1 MNIKELP
8 QKTKDFVIV
17 KKEQFEALSKKKKI
31 AVIVAVIS
39 LVLAIIFGI
48 NYAKQNKYG
57 VLFSGLDPSDATA
70 VTKEL
75 ESKKI
80 ETKIEGNSILVPKED
95 VDKLRMELSNSV
107 SNGSK
112 GFEIMDE
119 GSSFGM
125 TDEEFQIKKQR
136 MLQGEI
142 EKTIKVFPQ
151 VESARVH
158 ITEGEES
165 VFANESVPGKAAVYL
180 SLKPGENLQPSQVR
194 SIMSLVCA
202 STDNVPKQNVEVI
215 DQNMKLLS
223 EGLIDEDGNIN
234 TSNLNDVDEAM
245 KAEKDLSRQ
254 LEQSITGLL
263 EPIFGPGNVR
273 ATVNTDLNFD
283 TSEKTEIV
291 IDPNKVITK
300 ESKSNSKS
308 TEKQNTGGA
317 VDNNMSNVNESG
329 AGQNENTEE
338 NIEYQTGKTETKTIK
353 SKGEINKLTA
363 SVAINGQL
371 TDDVIRNVQA
381 MVGNAIGIDDKRGDN
396 VKVVAMGFDSEKKDT
411 STFGVIKDAI
421 SKDKS
426 MSTILI
432 VVAVIFV
439 LAVILLIAALIHML
453 LKKKKDKSVDLDYV
467 GEEDEVELIN
477 KRLEEIEQNR
487 LNSDE
492 EEDEESISLE
502 DEVKK
507 FAADNPDQVTDLV
520 NSWLNE

>member
-8 QKTKDFVIV
+8 QKAKDFVLV
-17 KKEQFEALSKKKKI
+17 KKEQFDTLSKKKK
-31 AVIVAVIS
+31 VAVMVAVVS
-39 LVLAIIFGI
+39 LILAIIFGI
-48 NYAKQNKYG
+48 VYSRENKYG
-57 VLFSGLDPSDATA
+57 VLFSGLEPSDAAA
-70 VTKEL
+70 VSKEL

-80 ETKIEGNSILVPKED
+80 DTKIEGNSILVPKKD
-95 VDKLRMELSNSV
+95 VDKLRMELATSV

-158 ITEGEES
+158 ITQGEKS
-165 VFANESVPGKAAVYL
+165 VFANETVPGKAAVYL
-180 SLKPGENLQPSQVR
+180 NLNPGETLQPSQVM
-194 SIMSLVCA
+194 SIMALVSA
-202 STDNVPKQNVEVI
+202 STDNIPKQNVEVI

-223 EGLIDEDGNIN
+223 DGLIDKNGNIN
-234 TSNLNDVDEAM
+234 TSNLSDVDEAM
-245 KAEKDLSRQ
+245 KAEKDLSRE
-254 LEQSITGLL
+254 LERSITGLL
-263 EPIFGPGNVR
+263 EPIFGQGKVR

-300 ESKSNSKS
+300 ESKSSSKS
-308 TEKQNTGGA
+308 TDKQNTGGA
-317 VDNNMSNVNESG
+317 VDNNMSNVSESG
-329 AGQNENTEE
+329 TGSVESNEE
-338 NIEYQTGKTETKTIK
+338 NIQYQTGKTETKTIK
-353 SKGEINKLTA
+353 SKGEINKITA

-371 TDDVIRNVQA
+371 SDDVRRNVQD
-381 MVGNAIGIDDKRGDN
+381 MVANTIGMDAKRGDN
-396 VKVVAMGFDSEKKDT
+396 VKVVSMGFETNKEDT
-411 STFGVIKDAI
+411 STFGVIKSAI

-426 MSTILI
+426 LSVM
-432 VVAVIFV
+432 
-439 LAVILLIAALIHML
+439 LAVTGVIIAIILGLLIGTIVYMIM
-453 LKKKKDKSVDLDYV
+453 KNKRKPEVFEDVD
-467 GEEDEVELIN
+467 EEDELELIN
-477 KRLEEIEQNR
+477 KKLEELEQNR
-487 LNSDE
+487 LNSND
-492 EEDEESISLE
+492 EEDEVSVSLE
-502 DEVKK
+502 DEVKQ